1 MHLFDELFCEL
12 MAMLEPYKGKCM
24 VDKSDTVSEG
34 LWKNAEK
41 QVILKSESKVELGG
55 GGLPA
60 VSLVL
65 YTEDCQ
71 DKKICRDSDVALYG
85 RNLDE
90 LKGDVP
96 YARVSIVD
104 ISPDFLKE
112 EFKLYQLLRSI
123 EYIRYHI
130 SPEGYMPRISTAH
143 GREQIRVSKSA
154 LENHI
159 DFFKV
164 GHVYNAAYK
173 KHPAV
178 SRVRTIFITLED
190 FDYAGLNS
198 LSRRAEEIIM
208 SLDHPLN
215 NLNMDCNSCKLK
227 PVCDEADSMCTK

>member
-1 MHLFDELFCEL
+1 
-12 MAMLEPYKGKCM
+12 MLEPYKGKCM
-24 VDKSDTVSEG
+24 VDKSDTFIEG

-41 QVILKSESKVELGG
+41 QVILKGESAVELGG

-60 VSLVL
+60 VNLVL
-65 YTEDCQ
+65 YMEDCQ
-71 DKKICRDSDVALYG
+71 DNTATNIKTEIRKICGDNDIALYG
-85 RNLDE
+85 RNLDA
-90 LKGDVP
+90 LNGDVP
-96 YARVSIVD
+96 YARVSIVE
-104 ISPDFLKE
+104 INSDFLKE
-112 EFKLYQLLRSI
+112 KFKLYQLLRSI

-178 SRVRTIFITLED
+178 SRVRTIFITLD
-190 FDYAGLNS
+190 GFDYAGLIS
-198 LSRRAEEIIM
+198 LSRRAEEVIM

-215 NLNMDCNSCKLK
+215 NLNMDCSSCKLK